1 MILNLLYCF
10 ELPLYQRKHQGYSLL
25 TKIIKTLLLC
35 LVLMQQRRKILFVD
49 MLTTLQKILQMLQW
63 DEW

>member
-1 MILNLLYCF
+1 MILNFLYCF
-10 ELPLYQRKHQGYSLL
+10 EFPLYQPKHQGYSLL

-49 MLTTLQKILQMLQW
+49 MLTTLQRILQMLQ
-63 DEW
+63 